1 MDEKNMVLDV
11 LNNLKAG
18 DASYAKII
26 SECNNQKLRK
36 TFQQMRDDDEKFQYD
51 LYQIAHE
58 KGYYKPAKKA
68 DQQEC
73 SEIKKCLC
81 ECES

>member
-58 KGYYKPAKKA
+58 KGYYTPAKKA

-73 SEIKKCLC
+73 NEIKKCLC
-81 ECES
+81 GCES

>member
-1 MDEKNMVLDV
+1 MVLDV
-11 LNNLKAG
+11 LNNLKSC
-18 DASYAKII
+18 DANYAKII

-36 TFQQMRDDDEKFQYD
+36 TFQQMRDGDEKFQYD

-58 KGYYKPAKKA
+58 KGYYRPAKKA

-73 SEIKKCLC
+73 SEMKKCLC